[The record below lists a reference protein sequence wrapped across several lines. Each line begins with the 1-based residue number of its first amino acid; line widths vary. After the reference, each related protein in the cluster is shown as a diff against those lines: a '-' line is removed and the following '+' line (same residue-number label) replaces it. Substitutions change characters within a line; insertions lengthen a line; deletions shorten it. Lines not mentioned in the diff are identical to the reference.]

1 LLFSKFSWIQ
11 PVYIL
16 NECKR
21 TEVYSKKSESQR
33 KHDSCNFHAFLN
45 VST

>member
-16 NECKR
+16 NECER
-21 TEVYSKKSESQR
+21 AEVCSKKSAALLSIQ
-33 KHDSCNFHAFLN
+33 SIQF
-45 VST
+45 